1 MLVPHCC
8 DYCSFAVYS
17 EVREPDSASSG
28 VLFVCLFI
36 RLFFHTALASQDL
49 VCFQATFVI
58 FCSSSVKNVT
68 CNLLGIELKLAL
80 GSVLILTLSDASNLR
95 QWYRYIFPYIG
106 VIFGFLQRYVRVFR
120 VQVFVSL
127 GSLIPRWLIF

>member
-28 VLFVCLFI
+28 GFLFVCLF
-36 RLFFHTALASQDL
+36 FSTALASQDL

-58 FCSSSVKNVT
+58 FCSSSVKKVT
-68 CNLLGIELKLAL
+68 CNLLGVALKLAL
-80 GSVLILTLSDASNLR
+80 GSVLILTFSMLS
-95 QWYRYIFPYIG
+95 
-106 VIFGFLQRYVRVFR
+106 V
-120 VQVFVSL
+120 
-127 GSLIPRWLIF
+127 